1 MPPALAPVPPNRNPE
16 RADVD
21 CIELI
26 ETLQEDLADPMMRR
40 IALKSGAVSRGFVY
54 NLRRRLFYNPRFDRY
69 IALADVL
76 GYDVYAFA
84 RVVVSGAAWAAELS
98 KTCRLE
104 HETIAAFAPDGRLV
118 LPIEVTAPL
127 GRQRVLMAFERNTRF
142 LEAEPV
148 DDE

>member
-1 MPPALAPVPPNRNPE
+1 MPPALAPVPLNRNPE

-54 NLRRRLFYNPRFDRY
+54 NLRRRLFYNPRF
-69 IALADVL
+69 ALADVL

-84 RVVVSGAAWAAELS
+84 RVVVSGAAWAAEFS

-104 HETIAAFAPDGRLV
+104 HETIAAFAETVEFPRSSVMAWCRGTHSPKLR
-118 LPIEVTAPL
+118 TAMKLTESL
-127 GRQRVLMAFERNTRF
+127 GSEIKIATRM
-142 LEAEPV
+142 
-148 DDE
+148 

>member
-1 MPPALAPVPPNRNPE
+1 M
-16 RADVD
+16 D

-26 ETLQEDLADPMMRR
+26 ETLQEDLADPVMRR
-40 IALKSGAVSRGFVY
+40 IAFKSGAVSRGFIY

-84 RVVVSGAAWAAELS
+84 RVVVSGAAWAGELS

-104 HETIAAFAPDGRLV
+104 HRTIAAFAETVEFPRSSVMAWCRGTHSPKLR
-118 LPIEVTAPL
+118 TAMKLTESL
-127 GRQRVLMAFERNTRF
+127 GSEIKIATRT
-142 LEAEPV
+142 
-148 DDE
+148 